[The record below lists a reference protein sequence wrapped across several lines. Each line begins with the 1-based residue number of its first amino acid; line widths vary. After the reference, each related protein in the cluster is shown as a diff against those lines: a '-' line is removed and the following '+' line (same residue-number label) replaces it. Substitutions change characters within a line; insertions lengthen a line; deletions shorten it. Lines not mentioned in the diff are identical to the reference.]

1 MLLRAGSFS
10 LHLTFPGIGTLSQ
23 VADLAGAYLCF

>member
-1 MLLRAGSFS
+1 MLLRAGS